1 MTKIHSRHVP
11 YLAVRPDGDGDGW
24 YVEAKWVGRA
34 KEQLGRFETYSE
46 ARDWVALES
55 TSYFVLREIESTVR
69 AARAIA
75 KADPVGLSAEHQ
87 NPRLVAINGTTC
99 PAIATATRR

>member
-11 YLAVRPDGDGDGW
+11 YLAVRPHGDGDGW

-34 KEQLGRFETYSE
+34 KEQLGQFETYSE

-55 TSYFVLREIESTVR
+55 TSYFVLREIESTVP

-75 KADPVGLSAEHQ
+75 KADSNGLSAQHQ
-87 NPRLVAINGTTC
+87 KPRLVTINGTKW
-99 PAIATATRR
+99 PPIATAARR